1 VSSPRDVAAARAA
14 FEQAM
19 AALRAGDAA
28 GAERGY
34 RKALRAEPAFVE
46 AHYNLAHLMQSAG
59 RIEEAI
65 AGYRRAL
72 ALRPQMATAH
82 NNLANALRVQ
92 GRAEEALAHY
102 AEALR
107 IDPRLADALANSG
120 TLLRELGRSHEATAL
135 LERAVAL
142 RPDAW
147 PALVNLGI
155 AYHERGRDAEAVGYF
170 RRALAIEPRSHEAL
184 NGLGNALAAQGDVA
198 SAMAAYRAAMAA
210 APDDPDAYSNLG
222 TLEQEQGDVD
232 AAMDSYR
239 AALERRP
246 DHADALSNLGYLLQE
261 QGSLDAAIGWY
272 ERALAANP
280 RAARAGYNLALALLV
295 RGDLARGWDLHEL
308 RFATRPPVA
317 IAPALPIPPLG
328 FADLATPQRI
338 AVWREQ
344 GVGDQVVYSTLAT
357 ELAARGHE
365 IVLEVDRRL
374 VATYA
379 RAHPD
384 WTVVAPEDSGA
395 AFARCTRQLAVG
407 SLPRLL
413 RRDAASF
420 DAQPPHLLAAEPARV
435 DAYRAR
441 LAAPG
446 KRTVAIS
453 WRSFQPKGRGYLQGK
468 KSARL
473 AAFAALASRDDLRL
487 VDVQYGDT
495 AAERAQFA
503 AAGGQL
509 ARLEDLDL
517 FNDLDGVLAAIAAC
531 DLAIT
536 TSNVTAHLAGAL
548 GKPTFLFYPTGVAPL
563 HYWAPRA
570 DGRSRWYPSVRIVT
584 GPELDSWE
592 KAIARV
598 EELSRA

>member
-14 FEQAM
+14 FDQAM
-19 AALRAGDAA
+19 AALAAGDTA

-34 RKALRAEPAFVE
+34 RSALRAVPGFVE
-46 AHYNLAHLMQSAG
+46 AHYNLAHLMQMAG

-72 ALRPQMATAH
+72 ALRPQMAPAH
-82 NNLANALRVQ
+82 NNLANALRTQ

-102 AEALR
+102 AAALR
-107 IDPRLADALANSG
+107 IAPDLVDALSNAGS
-120 TLLRELGRSHEATAL
+120 LLREQGRPEEAIGP

-147 PALVNLGI
+147 TALVNLGI
-155 AYHERGRDAEAVGYF
+155 AYHERSRDADALRCF
-170 RRALAIEPRSHEAL
+170 RRALELEPRAREAL
-184 NGLGNALAAQGDVA
+184 NGLGNALAAQDDVQGA
-198 SAMAAYRAAMAA
+198 IAAYREAIAL
-210 APDDPDAYSNLG
+210 APAEADAYSNLG
-222 TLEQEQGDVD
+222 SVQQEQGDVG
-232 AAMDSYR
+232 AAMASYR

-261 QGSLDAAIGWY
+261 QGRLDEAIGWY

-280 RAARAGYNLALALLV
+280 ASARAGYNLALALLV
-295 RGDLARGWDLHEL
+295 RGEFARGWELHER

-317 IAPALPIPPLG
+317 VARALPMPALAA
-328 FADLATPQRI
+328 ADLATPQRI

-344 GVGDQVVYSTLAT
+344 GVGDQVVYSTLVP

-374 VATYA
+374 VAAYA
-379 RAHPD
+379 RAHPG
-384 WTVVAPEDSGA
+384 WTVVAPEESGT
-395 AFARCTRQLAVG
+395 AFARCTRQVAMG

-413 RRDAASF
+413 RPDAASF
-420 DAQPPHLLAAEPARV
+420 DAQPPRLLAADPERV
-435 DAYRAR
+435 AACRAR
-441 LAAPG
+441 LAVPG
-446 KRTVAIS
+446 ARLAAIS
-453 WRSFQPKGRGYLQGK
+453 WRSFQPKGRGYLQRK
-468 KSARL
+468 KSAGL
-473 AAFAALASRDDLRL
+473 AAFAPLAARADLRL

-503 AAGGQL
+503 AAGG
-509 ARLEDLDL
+509 RLERLDGLDL
-517 FNDLDGVLAAIAAC
+517 FNDLEGVLALIEAC

-548 GKPTFLFYPTGVAPL
+548 GKPTFLFYPAGVAPL

-570 DGRSRWYPSVRIVT
+570 DGGSRWYPSVRIVT
-584 GPELDSWE
+584 GPGLDSWE
-592 KAIARV
+592 KAVARV
-598 EELSRA
+598 AELSRS

>member
-1 VSSPRDVAAARAA
+1 MNSPREVAAARAA

-19 AALRAGDAA
+19 AALRTGDTA

-34 RKALRAEPAFVE
+34 RKALAAVPTFVE
-46 AHYNLAHLMQSAG
+46 AHYNLAHLMQDAG

-72 ALRPQMATAH
+72 ALRPQMAPAH

-92 GRAEEALAHY
+92 GRGDEALAHY
-102 AEALR
+102 AAALR
-107 IDPRLADALANSG
+107 IDPGLADAFSNLG
-120 TLLRELGRSHEATAL
+120 TLLTEMGRAPEALAP
-135 LERAVAL
+135 LERAVTLA
-142 RPDAW
+142 PGAW
-147 PALVNLGI
+147 PAHVNLGI
-155 AYHERGRDAEAVGYF
+155 AYHDVGRTAEAIARH
-170 RRALAIEPRSHEAL
+170 RRALELEPRAHGAH
-184 NGLGNALAAQGDVA
+184 NGLGNALAAQGDPEG
-198 SAMAAYRAAMAA
+198 AMASYRQAIAL
-210 APDDPDAYSNLG
+210 APADADAYSNLG
-222 TLEQEQGDVD
+222 SLQQEQGDV
-232 AAMDSYR
+232 AGAMDSYR

-261 QGSLDAAIGWY
+261 QGRLDEAIGWF

-295 RGDLARGWDLHEL
+295 RGDFARGWQLHEL

-317 IAPALPIPPLG
+317 VARGLPQPALAA
-328 FADLATPQRI
+328 ADLDAPQRI

-344 GVGDQVVYSTLAT
+344 GVGDQVVYSTLVP
-357 ELAARGHE
+357 ELAARGHA

-374 VATYA
+374 VAAFA

-384 WTVVAPEDSGA
+384 WNVVGPDASSAP
-395 AFARCTRQLAVG
+395 FARCTRQIAVG

-413 RRDAASF
+413 RPDAASF
-420 DAQPPHLLAAEPARV
+420 DAQPARLLAADPARV
-435 DAYRAR
+435 AAYRER
-441 LAAPG
+441 LATPG
-446 KRTVAIS
+446 ARTVAIS
-453 WRSFQPKGRGYLQGK
+453 WRSFQPKGRGYMQRK
-468 KSARL
+468 KSAGL
-473 AAFAALASRDDLRL
+473 AAFAPLAERDDLKL

-495 AAERAQFA
+495 AAERAAFA
-503 AAGGQL
+503 AAGGRL
-509 ARLEDLDL
+509 ARIEELDL
-517 FNDLDGVLAAIAAC
+517 FDDLDGVLAAIEAC

-548 GKPTFLFYPTGVAPL
+548 GKPTYLFYPAGVAPL

-584 GPELDSWE
+584 GPQLDSWE
-592 KAIARV
+592 KVIARV
-598 EELSRA
+598 AQL